1 MKNYFIITAVFIF
14 ILIILSGFK
23 KIESFQNL
31 KRMKIGTYIINLERS
46 KRRMVDINNQCENA
60 GLKFKRWNAYD
71 GSKLNL
77 NYLKSQNL
85 ISRNNKMLVGAIGC
99 SLSHISLWKHT
110 LQNTDNDYLLIIED
124 DCIIPKNFKEKLKIY
139 MKQVPKNWDIIYLGG
154 SNING
159 IRISKNILK
168 PKILIDNSTFN
179 TGTYCML
186 IKRRLLP
193 FLLKKHVPIS
203 DNIDQTFK
211 NKLFKDLNVYYV
223 YPPLVTHNNE
233 IDSDRR
239 VVSNKKATTRWFRDV
254 QNRVKID

>member
-1 MKNYFIITAVFIF
+1 
-14 ILIILSGFK
+14 
-23 KIESFQNL
+23 
-31 KRMKIGTYIINLERS
+31 
-46 KRRMVDINNQCENA
+46 
-60 GLKFKRWNAYD
+60 
-71 GSKLNL
+71 
-77 NYLKSQNL
+77 
-85 ISRNNKMLVGAIGC
+85 
-99 SLSHISLWKHT
+99 
-110 LQNTDNDYLLIIED
+110 
-124 DCIIPKNFKEKLKIY
+124 
-139 MKQVPKNWDIIYLGG
+139 
-154 SNING
+154 
-159 IRISKNILK
+159 
-168 PKILIDNSTFN
+168 
-179 TGTYCML
+179 ML